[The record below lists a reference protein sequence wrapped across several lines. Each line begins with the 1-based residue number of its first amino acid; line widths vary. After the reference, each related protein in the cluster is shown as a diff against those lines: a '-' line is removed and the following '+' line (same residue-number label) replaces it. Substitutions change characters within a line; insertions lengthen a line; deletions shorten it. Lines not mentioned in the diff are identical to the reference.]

1 MGHTVAEIAKSLGVE
16 AQGDT
21 SIVVDGVT
29 EPALAT
35 QTQIALAMDPKY
47 AESIAEG
54 AAVVGMLWQGA
65 DWQSLGLKA
74 AILPSRPRFSLSG
87 LSALLDQG
95 QGFER
100 GIHPS
105 AVVDPSARI
114 ADDVSIGPFSVIAA
128 DAVIGRGSVIGPQV
142 FVGKGSVIGEG
153 CLLREG
159 TKIGADVSIGDR
171 FIAQQN
177 VSIGGDGFSFVTP
190 EKSAVEETRDSLGSD
205 VNAQGQSWARI
216 HSLGGVVIGDDV
228 ELGSLTSV
236 DRGTVRPTRIGN
248 GVKADSLVQ
257 IGHNVVIGDH
267 TLLCAQAGVAGST
280 VIGNFVV
287 LGGQSGVADNV
298 TVGDGVIA
306 GGGSKILSNVPAGRA
321 VLGYPAVKMDT
332 HVEIYKASRR
342 LPRLLKDIDALKKSV
357 FNGGKTE

>member
-1 MGHTVAEIAKSLGVE
+1 MGHTVAEIAESLGVE

-29 EPALAT
+29 EPALASEC
-35 QTQIALAMDPKY
+35 QIALAMDPKY
-47 AESIAEG
+47 AETISDG
-54 AAVVGMLWQGA
+54 AAQVGMLWQGA

-87 LSALLDQG
+87 LSAMLDRG
-95 QGFER
+95 QGFGR

-105 AVVDPSARI
+105 AIIDPTSDIGA
-114 ADDVSIGPFSVIAA
+114 DVSIGPQTM
-128 DAVIGRGSVIGPQV
+128 IGPNVKIGDRSVIGPQV
-142 FVGKGSVIGEG
+142 YIGNGSTIGCD

-159 TKIGADVSIGDR
+159 TKIGADVVIGDR
-171 FIAQQN
+171 FVAQQN
-177 VSIGGDGFSFVTP
+177 VSVGGDGFSFVTP
-190 EKSAVEETRDSLGSD
+190 EKSTVEEARDSLGID
-205 VNAQGQSWARI
+205 VKAEGQAWARI

-236 DRGTVRPTRIGN
+236 DRGTVRPTKIGN

-280 VIGNFVV
+280 VIGSFVV
-287 LGGQSGVADNV
+287 LGGQTGVADNV

-342 LPRLLKDIDALKKSV
+342 LPRLLKEFDALKKSV

>member
-47 AESIAEG
+47 AASIAEG

-105 AVVDPSARI
+105 AVVDPSASI
-114 ADDVSIGPFSVIAA
+114 ADDVSIGPLSVIAA

-142 FVGKGSVIGEG
+142 FVGKGSFIGED

-205 VNAQGQSWARI
+205 VNAQGQAWARI

>member
-105 AVVDPSARI
+105 AVVDPSASI
-114 ADDVSIGPFSVIAA
+114 ADDVSIGPLSVIAA

-142 FVGKGSVIGEG
+142 FVGKGSVIGED

-159 TKIGADVSIGDR
+159 TKVGADVSIGDR

-205 VNAQGQSWARI
+205 VNAQGQAWARI

-228 ELGSLTSV
+228 DLGSLTSV

-321 VLGYPAVKMDT
+321 VLGYPAVKMDA

>member
-114 ADDVSIGPFSVIAA
+114 ADDVSIGPLSVIAA

-142 FVGKGSVIGEG
+142 FVGKGSVIGED

-205 VNAQGQSWARI
+205 VNAQGQAWARI